1 MERAPVPPQQP
12 TDRLAA
18 VRELAR
24 SGSLQALDRYLYREN
39 SAHRGDWTLD
49 GGGLVRLLQEMPVK
63 RRVRLLCRMSEG
75 LEETA
80 VHAPPECRGLAT
92 LNVLLAQGL
101 SAEQLAPW
109 REPLMAEAAG
119 RLVVWEGW
127 RLTALLEADLAAGRE
142 LPADVLATARRT
154 ALLATAPGGLPSVVG
169 RFAGSVLNPGEP
181 WADRA
186 LADLADLAGEQ
197 DGTDWRALL
206 AHALTATGAR
216 ATAKWLRAGRP
227 LVDAVGPDRLREAV
241 AGWFAL
247 VGQPRRHAL
256 QAFQHS
262 GPALHDPDPY
272 NWRAL
277 PGLAAL
283 LALTPPHPEAAEALG
298 ALVEAALIRIR
309 GFGPRSPL
317 TASAAVRALTALGGP
332 DVRAELERLLPV
344 VTAGPLAYKPTAKA
358 VVAALAGG

>member
-1 MERAPVPPQQP
+1 MPPQQP

-18 VRELAR
+18 VRKLAD

-39 SAHRGDWTLD
+39 ADHRGDWTLD
-49 GGGLVRLLQEMPVK
+49 GGGLVRLLQGMPVE
-63 RRVRLLCRMSEG
+63 RRVGLLCRMSEG

-80 VHAPPECRGLAT
+80 VHAPPACRGLAT

-142 LPADVLATARRT
+142 LPAAVLATARRT
-154 ALLATAPGGLPSVVG
+154 ALIAGVPGGLPSVVG
-169 RFAGSVLNPGEP
+169 QFSGPVLNPGEP

-186 LADLADLAGEQ
+186 LADLAGER
-197 DGTDWRALL
+197 DDADWRALL
-206 AHALTATGAR
+206 GHALTATGAR
-216 ATAKWLRAGRP
+216 PGAKWLRAGGP
-227 LVDAVGPDRLREAV
+227 LVDAVGPHRLRA
-241 AGWFAL
+241 AAARWFAL
-247 VGQPRRHAL
+247 VGQPRR
-256 QAFQHS
+256 QAVAAFAHS

-277 PGLAAL
+277 QGLAAL

-332 DVRAELERLLPV
+332 DVRAELERLVPV
-344 VTAGPLAYKPTAKA
+344 VTAGPLAYRPTAKA
-358 VVAALAGG
+358 VAAALSGG